1 VPAVLVALRRL
12 REDRI
17 QAFGLGLL
25 VFVTATV
32 FGLAPRLLDRVG
44 DDALRGVVS
53 QASALVRNIALVD
66 DGYIPP
72 GTGADPLV
80 HFGEEGDVHEALLP
94 ASIRDV
100 IGSRST
106 VSDSARWRIQASTT
120 DPAFARFRV
129 QPGAESRIHYVQ
141 GRAPTGAARTV
152 DLPAGISAP
161 PPALEGEPP
170 QTTATLLEVALSSDA
185 VQTLGHGLGETLFLT
200 PDPRDPLSA
209 NPYRKAAAMEIVGVF
224 DVDQPMDPF
233 WYDDRSLEKA
243 MYRSLGGDALAIDTV
258 ALLAPEAYE
267 PAVSLF
273 RPDALLFR
281 TTWRL
286 FVDPDRLHASGLDQ
300 LIRDLRRL
308 DTTFIQVT
316 SRAMNAT
323 AMRSGLLPLVQ
334 THAARWTS
342 ALAILTVVAIGP
354 AAAAIATLG
363 LVATIAARRRRPA
376 LALVRSRGA
385 TLGQIVRAIFLEGLV
400 ITVPALGLAV
410 LLVTVLIP
418 AGSNQATLLAGVM
431 VAGLTVAL
439 LIATAIPTAMTSA
452 SRGRDG
458 DGDPPRG
465 PSARRLIFDIVV
477 IALAA
482 LGAYLLRERGLRG
495 SSSTGTLSGADP
507 LIAAVP
513 ALAAIAVGLAAVRLV
528 PLPLR
533 LLGRAASSGSGLVPL
548 LAIRRAIQGGT
559 AAAVLLV
566 LLATA
571 SIGAF
576 SSTALV
582 HLDRAGEAA
591 SWHEVG
597 APYSVSD
604 PFGSLPRELDA
615 AKLPGVRSSAAA
627 AWTEIRIGLRN
638 LRIQFLS
645 IDAAAY
651 EAMVRGTPGDPS
663 LPPEML
669 TSGEPI
675 VPILISSSIASR
687 FDGVKV
693 GEEFE
698 IVVNGLHYEA
708 TSIAARDTF
717 PTLASDTL
725 FAIASR
731 QQLKAIHPEA
741 QLIPTTLFLDAP
753 ESAGPAIRDAVAA
766 VDPGATVKGRAEV
779 GRAFTDSPVTA
790 AIVVGIAVAGLV
802 AAIYA
807 ALAVAA
813 ALALAGATRAVE
825 VAHLRMLGLS
835 RRQAFGLAI
844 VEHGPTVLLAF
855 VAGVALGL
863 GLFVLLEPGL
873 ALDALVGARIE
884 VPLTADPRQLAI
896 ILAGVLAIAAIGIG
910 LAAWMQRRGAPI
922 AALRRGFE

>member
-1 VPAVLVALRRL
+1 VSSVLVALRRL
-12 REDRI
+12 REDRL

-32 FGLAPRLLDRVG
+32 FGLAPRLLERVG
-44 DDALRGVVS
+44 DDSLRGVVG
-53 QASALVRNIALVD
+53 QAGAISRNIALVD
-66 DGYIPP
+66 DGFIPP
-72 GTGADPLV
+72 GSGADPFV
-80 HFGEEGDVHEALLP
+80 HFGEEGDIHEALIP
-94 ASIRDV
+94 ASVRDL
-100 IGSRST
+100 IASRST
-106 VSDSARWRIQASTT
+106 VIDSARWRIQAPTT
-120 DPAFARFRV
+120 DPAFTRFRV
-129 QPGAESRIHYVQ
+129 QPGTETRIHYVQ
-141 GRAPTGAARTV
+141 GRAPTGAIRTV
-152 DLPAGISAP
+152 DLPPDLSLP
-161 PPALEGEPP
+161 PPGLQGAPP
-170 QTTATLLEVALSSDA
+170 QTTATVIEVALSSDA
-185 VQTLGHGLGETLFLT
+185 VRTLHHGLGETLFLT

-209 NPYRKAAAMEIVGVF
+209 SPYRKAAAMEIVGVF
-224 DVDQPMDPF
+224 DVDQPTDAF

-243 MYRSLGGDALAIDTV
+243 MFRSLGGDALVIDTI

-267 PAVSLF
+267 PALALF
-273 RPDALLFR
+273 QPDPLPFR

-286 FVDPDRLHASGLDQ
+286 FVAPDRLEASGLDP

-316 SRAMNAT
+316 SRTMSAT

-363 LVATIAARRRRPA
+363 LVAMIVARRRRPA
-376 LALVRSRGA
+376 LALVRSRGG
-385 TLGQIVRAIFLEGLV
+385 TLGQIVRAVLLEGFV

-410 LLVTVLIP
+410 LLATIVIP
-418 AGSNQATLLAGVM
+418 VGSNQATVVAGVL
-431 VAGLTVAL
+431 VAGLTVVL
-439 LIATAIPTAMTSA
+439 LIATAIPAA
-452 SRGRDG
+452 RAAANRDP

-465 PSARRLIFDIVV
+465 PSARRLVFDVVV
-477 IALAA
+477 IAVAA

-533 LLGRAASSGSGLVPL
+533 LLGRAASSGRGLVPL
-548 LAIRRAIQGGT
+548 LAIRRAIHGGM

-582 HLDRAGEAA
+582 HLDRAGEAG

-604 PFGSLPRELDA
+604 PLGSLPADLEPA
-615 AKLPGVRSSAAA
+615 TLPGVRSSAVA

-638 LRIQFLS
+638 LRIQLIS

-663 LPPEML
+663 LSPEML
-669 TSGEPI
+669 TSGAPI
-675 VPILISSSIASR
+675 VPILISSSIATR
-687 FDGVKV
+687 FDGVEV
-693 GEEFE
+693 GEQFE
-698 IVVNGLHYEA
+698 IVVNGLHYQA
-708 TSIAARDTF
+708 RSIAARDTF
-717 PTLASDTL
+717 PTLAPDAL

-731 QQLKAIHPEA
+731 QQLQAIHPGA
-741 QLIPTTLFLDAP
+741 QLIATTIFLDAP

-779 GRAFTDSPVTA
+779 ERAFSNSPVTA
-790 AIVVGIAVAGLV
+790 AIVVGIALAGLV

-835 RRQAFGLAI
+835 RRQALGLAI

-873 ALDALVGARIE
+873 ALDALVGSRIE

-896 ILAGVLAIAAIGIG
+896 ILAGVLVIAAVGIG
-910 LAAWMQRRGAPI
+910 LAAWMQRRGGSV